1 MGLEV
6 DNRISEAMYVDKAN
20 NHVANK
26 DEIINLKYNEAIPN
40 IAKYINI
47 ISAAYFLSKVESLIL
62 YHITIRQRLVLN
74 PNNLEILADLTY
86 RTVATVTRIIKQ
98 LEERR
103 FIYITNNKEIYLRA
117 KFKVNLEKIFK
128 TKFIIIEVNPNE
140 TSSKISL

>member
-103 FIYITNNKEIYLRA
+103 FIYITNIKEIYLRA
-117 KFKVNLEKIFK
+117 KFKVNLEKISK